1 MTRPDM
7 EEAFT
12 PGINR
17 SPFKPAWWLHNA
29 HLQTLYPSLFRRV
42 PPLSRVRE
50 RVLLRDGDWV
60 YVDWRLPKAWAGS
73 GFPLIAIVHGL
84 SGCSGSHYVLALQH
98 ALDALGWASV
108 AINCRGATGEPNDT
122 PRAYHAG
129 AHDDLAD
136 ILTALYER
144 YPDAPLGLVGY
155 SLGGA
160 ISLNYLARE
169 RTPPTLF
176 AATAVSVPLLL
187 GACADRLDQGFSR
200 VYRKH
205 LLGLLQ
211 QSWHQKATH
220 LASLGNEEVAE
231 HIRGCLAQGP
241 FTSFREFD
249 DVLVAGLHG
258 FTSGNDYYQR
268 CSPRQ
273 SLASIQVPT
282 LLLQAAD
289 DPFLTPECMPTVREL
304 SPAVLLEIS
313 PSGGHVGFIEAGEN
327 WREPRFYLERRIP
340 AFLQHQAAQFQLPQ
354 VLKARA
360 QVEQVS
366 RLRHAVQ
373 A

>member
-1 MTRPDM
+1 MTRSDQ
-7 EEAFT
+7 EIFT

-42 PPLSRVRE
+42 EPLPRVRE
-50 RVLLRDGDWV
+50 RVALRDGDWI
-60 YVDWRLPKAWAGS
+60 YLDWRLPKAWIGS
-73 GFPLIAIVHGL
+73 GKPLIAIVHGL
-84 SGCSGSHYVLALQH
+84 SGCSGSHYVVGLQRS
-98 ALDALGWASV
+98 LEALGWASV

-136 ILTALYER
+136 IMTALYER
-144 YPDAPLGLVGY
+144 YPDVPLGLVGY

-160 ISLNYLARE
+160 ISLNYLAQE
-169 RTPPTLF
+169 CTPPNVF
-176 AATAVSVPLLL
+176 AASTVSVPLLL

-211 QSWHQKATH
+211 QSWVRKADH
-220 LASLGNEEVAE
+220 LAQRGDEEVAV
-231 HIRGCLAQGP
+231 HIRECLAQGP
-241 FTSFREFD
+241 FTSFRHFD

-258 FTSGNDYYQR
+258 FKNGEDYYQR

-273 SLASIQVPT
+273 SLAKINVPT
-282 LLLQAAD
+282 LLLQAVD
-289 DPFLTPECMPTVREL
+289 DPFLTPECFPTAREL
-304 SPAVLLEIS
+304 SPSVYLEIA
-313 PSGGHVGFIEAGEN
+313 PCGGHVGFIEAGEH
-327 WREPRFYLERRIP
+327 WREPQFYLERRIP
-340 AFLQHQAAQFQLPQ
+340 EFLQRQAESFQVPK
-354 VLKARA
+354 VLSPRA
-360 QVEQVS
+360 QGEKVS
-366 RLRHAVQ
+366 RLRHAVN